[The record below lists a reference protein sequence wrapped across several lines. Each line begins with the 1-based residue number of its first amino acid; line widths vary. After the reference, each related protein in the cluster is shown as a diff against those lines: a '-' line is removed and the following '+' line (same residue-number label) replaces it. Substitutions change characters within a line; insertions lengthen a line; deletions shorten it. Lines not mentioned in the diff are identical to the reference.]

1 MSDKHDFDYDLFVI
15 GAGSGGVRAARIAAG
30 YGARVAIAEEYRYGG
45 TCVIRGCVPKKLLV
59 YASRFPEEFEDA
71 AGFGWALE
79 PAQFDWQQLIE
90 AKDKEIQRLEGIY
103 ESGLKN
109 AEVTRFES
117 RAVLEDAHTIKL
129 TGLDKTVTADKILT
143 ATGGKPFI
151 DPALPGKELCI
162 SSNEIFHLQRL
173 PQKMVVVGGG
183 YIAVEFACLL
193 NGLGVDVTL
202 LYRGEEILRGFDAD
216 LRKALHAAM
225 TAAGIDVVCGSQ
237 PCAVERRDEDLI
249 VITNDKRELRC
260 GEVLMATGRVPNTEE
275 MGLEAV
281 GVELGGHGQV
291 VVDEYSKSSVDNIY
305 AVGDATHRMNLTPV
319 AIREGHAFADTVYGG
334 DPKSVDHSLVPT
346 AVFTT
351 PEIGTVGWSEERA
364 CRERDAVDVYLSEF
378 RPLKATLSG
387 RQQKMLIKLIVDA
400 SDQKVLGAHL
410 MGADSGELIQVLGV
424 CMRMGAT
431 KKDFDATIAV
441 HPTAAEEFVTMRE
454 PTRQHR
460 R

>member
-79 PAQFDWQQLIE
+79 PAQFDWQKLIE

-129 TGLDKTVTADKILT
+129 TGLDKTVTADKILI

-173 PQKMVVVGGG
+173 PEKMVVVGGG
-183 YIAVEFACLL
+183 YIAVEFAGIFA
-193 NGLGVDVTL
+193 GLGVDTTL
-202 LYRGEEILRGFDAD
+202 LYRGPLFLRGFDISIREFVKKEISNKNINLLFNTNVNSIKNEGASRILSLSDGEQISCD
-216 LRKALHAAM
+216 L
-225 TAAGIDVVCGSQ
+225 
-237 PCAVERRDEDLI
+237 
-249 VITNDKRELRC
+249 
-260 GEVLMATGRVPNTEE
+260 VLYATGRKPNTTGL
-275 MGLEAV
+275 GLENTE
-281 GVELGGHGQV
+281 VELGDREEVLVNKNYQTSQ
-291 VVDEYSKSSVDNIY
+291 ENIY
-305 AVGDATHRMNLTPV
+305 AIGDVTDRVQLTPV
-319 AIREGHAFADTVYGG
+319 AIEEGMYIANQLFG
-334 DPKSVDHSLVPT
+334 DSSYPVLSYENIPT
-346 AVFTT
+346 AVFCQ
-351 PEIGTVGWSEERA
+351 PNIGTVGLTEDEALAKYSGDLDIYESQFKPMKHTLTSREERSFMKMIV
-364 CRERDAVDVYLSEF
+364 RRSTDAVLGIHMVGS
-378 RPLKATLSG
+378 
-387 RQQKMLIKLIVDA
+387 DA
-400 SDQKVLGAHL
+400 
-410 MGADSGELIQVLGV
+410 GELVQGLAVAMV
-424 CMRMGAT
+424 AGAT
-431 KKDFDATIAV
+431 KHQFDQTIGI
-441 HPTAAEEFVTMRE
+441 HPTAAEEFVTL
-454 PTRQHR
+454 RQVSR
-460 R
+460 SV